1 MRDSTTAMSDLP
13 QDVVEE
19 VLSSVPLTSL
29 RAVRTTCKKWNN
41 LSKHRSFTKK
51 HIRKSRSATKK
62 KEFLAIM
69 MMDSSVYLISVG
81 IHKDDDYNAINRKG
95 KLISLNDVDGGVD
108 ISNVFHCSG
117 LLLCTTNDKTPRLVV
132 WNPYRG
138 QTRWIETT
146 YRDDFGFIRY
156 SFALG
161 YEKKDKN
168 SHRSLKIL
176 RSIEKIMGFVG
187 NGYRGEFRSF
197 KFEIY
202 NFNSN
207 SWKDITLTAKGN
219 MRFYKCGVSLKGNTY
234 WLAKNNT
241 SITYSG
247 GCLCCA
253 RRRQNSAIENR
264 EFFLICFDF
273 TTERFGPRLSLPFH
287 SSIVDSVTLS
297 SVRDEQLAVL
307 FQRKGTLQME
317 IWITSNI
324 EPEAA
329 SWSMLFL
336 VVDKKTLLTY
346 DQHESFFVDEEKK
359 VVMVFA
365 KDKETKMRNV
375 AYCYGEDGY
384 FETVVFGESTD
395 KNGCPLV
402 CSYVPSS
409 VQIK

>member
-1 MRDSTTAMSDLP
+1 MTDSTMAISDLP
-13 QDVVEE
+13 RDLVEE
-19 VLSSVPLTSL
+19 VLSRVPLTSL
-29 RAVRTTCKKWNN
+29 RAVRTTCKNWN
-41 LSKHRSFTKK
+41 SFFKHRGFTKR
-51 HIRKSRSATKK
+51 HIRKSRAARKT

-69 MMDSSVYLISVG
+69 MMDSSLYLMSVG

-117 LLLCTTNDKTPRLVV
+117 LLLCTTKDKTPRLVV

-138 QTRWIETT
+138 KTRWIETT
-146 YRDDFGFIRY
+146 YRDDFGFI
-156 SFALG
+156 
-161 YEKKDKN
+161 
-168 SHRSLKIL
+168 
-176 RSIEKIMGFVG
+176 
-187 NGYRGEFRSF
+187 
-197 KFEIY
+197 
-202 NFNSN
+202 
-207 SWKDITLTAKGN
+207 
-219 MRFYKCGVSLKGNTY
+219 
-234 WLAKNNT
+234 
-241 SITYSG
+241 
-247 GCLCCA
+247 
-253 RRRQNSAIENR
+253 
-264 EFFLICFDF
+264 
-273 TTERFGPRLSLPFH
+273 RFGPRLSLPFH

-307 FQRKGTLQME
+307 FQRNGTLQME

>member
-29 RAVRTTCKKWNN
+29 RAVRTTCKKWNS

-51 HIRKSRSATKK
+51 HIRKSRSETKK

-95 KLISLNDVDGGVD
+95 KLISLNNVDGGVD
-108 ISNVFHCSG
+108 ISSVFHCSG
-117 LLLCTTNDKTPRLVV
+117 LLLCTTKDKTPRLVV

-138 QTRWIETT
+138 KTRWIETT

-176 RSIEKIMGFVG
+176 RSIEKILGFVG
-187 NGYRGEFRSF
+187 ITTMKIEHRDDTRKDGPKSTSSSKRFHSRLT
-197 KFEIY
+197 KMRIP
-202 NFNSN
+202 NSM
-207 SWKDITLTAKGN
+207 SKA
-219 MRFYKCGVSLKGNTY
+219 
-234 WLAKNNT
+234 
-241 SITYSG
+241 
-247 GCLCCA
+247 
-253 RRRQNSAIENR
+253 
-264 EFFLICFDF
+264 
-273 TTERFGPRLSLPFH
+273 SLPFH

-395 KNGCPLV
+395 KNGCQLV